1 MAHWCI
7 GHVMVMTFVALRAF
21 FGSPVFVCSFVE
33 VFLASLVLGC
43 YVKLLFTGIEWD
55 AIATATTHLKARRF
69 VIHFMPRATALN
81 TLHRQLWQLQ
91 KQHWPRRGHIS
102 DGRGKGKW
110 HLTLLS

>member
-33 VFLASLVLGC
+33 VFLASVVLGC

-55 AIATATTHLKARRF
+55 AIATATT
-69 VIHFMPRATALN
+69 RAVLHTVYVLMYACGVCLSACLSVCLSGTLN
-81 TLHRQLWQLQ
+81 
-91 KQHWPRRGHIS
+91 P
-102 DGRGKGKW
+102 
-110 HLTLLS
+110 